1 MSLET
6 HWLISTQVICVGSS
20 RTADDRPPTRCVLI
34 DFGLARTLSP
44 ADIDAAGLNSEELD
58 KSLSRL
64 AIDMSAVGNRLYSA
78 PETKRAAPK
87 AYPEALAPCTSNY
100 GVAADAYALGKTLA
114 HALTGRVGEPLTGVE
129 QLCGFLCSRGKP
141 KRKTYSSLR
150 DCVSEDCADAVRGL
164 LKAKPEERTKLKQF
178 LVSSWVRPTTYDD
191 NMAPASSFHLLE
203 CALDLSARRR
213 SKDYDEQ
220 NMANMNPSAAYKG
233 RQAPLIELSSSTKP
247 IVSPPDPRMAAAA
260 RTPPFERSP
269 QSTPASTPGR
279 NSPSQMDDHLAAVAE
294 SPPRRRRPPKV
305 TGSMEMDASQRS
317 GSPAD
322 TYRTLEDSPTDQ
334 TELDRPQRRPS
345 MD

>member
-1 MSLET
+1 
-6 HWLISTQVICVGSS
+6 
-20 RTADDRPPTRCVLI
+20 
-34 DFGLARTLSP
+34 
-44 ADIDAAGLNSEELD
+44 
-58 KSLSRL
+58 
-64 AIDMSAVGNRLYSA
+64 
-78 PETKRAAPK
+78 
-87 AYPEALAPCTSNY
+87 LAPCTSNY

-141 KRKTYSSLR
+141 KRKTYANLR

-191 NMAPASSFHLLE
+191 TMSSASSFHLLE

-213 SKDYDEQ
+213 SKDYDVE
-220 NMANMNPSAAYKG
+220 ANLGPSGASQG

-247 IVSPPDPRMAAAA
+247 FVSPPDPRMAAAA

-279 NSPSQMDDHLAAVAE
+279 NSPAQFGDHLAAVAE

-305 TGSMEMDASQRS
+305 TGSVEMDASQRS